1 MLTYLASPGRGISM
15 LKIKN
20 LNKRT
25 MKERVKFPLDLSKFI
40 DPLEEEELEDK
51 NPSEN
56 SNRGIRDRMRDIQ
69 MITEDEEEKKESG
82 D

>member
-1 MLTYLASPGRGISM
+1 
-15 LKIKN
+15 
-20 LNKRT
+20 
-25 MKERVKFPLDLSKFI
+25 MKEKVKFPLDLSKFI
-40 DPLEEEELEDK
+40 DPPRRRVRRL

-56 SNRGIRDRMRDIQ
+56 SNRGVRDRMRDIQ

>member
-1 MLTYLASPGRGISM
+1 MLTYLASPGRVISM

-20 LNKRT
+20 LNKKT

-40 DPLEEEELEDK
+40 DHPRRRVRRL

-56 SNRGIRDRMRDIQ
+56 SNRGVRDRMRDIQ
-69 MITEDEEEKKESG
+69 MITEDEEEKKKSG

>member
-1 MLTYLASPGRGISM
+1 
-15 LKIKN
+15 
-20 LNKRT
+20 

-40 DPLEEEELEDK
+40 DTPRRRVRRL

-56 SNRGIRDRMRDIQ
+56 SNRGVRDRMRDIQ

>member
-1 MLTYLASPGRGISM
+1 MLKYLASPGRAISI

-40 DPLEEEELEDK
+40 DLPRRRVRRL

-56 SNRGIRDRMRDIQ
+56 SNRGVRDRTRDIQ